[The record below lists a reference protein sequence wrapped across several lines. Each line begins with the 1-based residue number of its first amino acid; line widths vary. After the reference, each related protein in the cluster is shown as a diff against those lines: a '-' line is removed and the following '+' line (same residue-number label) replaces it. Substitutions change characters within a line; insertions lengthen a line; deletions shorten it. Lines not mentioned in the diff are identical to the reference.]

1 MLSKKQSICLNCI
14 NLEKTKIGDK
24 MNICI
29 CCHTKLL
36 YHLNQSKAYWFCPN
50 CYQEMPD
57 VLTVIKKT
65 KIRQKHNILEKH
77 TTTNKL
83 S

>member
-1 MLSKKQSICLNCI
+1 
-14 NLEKTKIGDK
+14 

-36 YHLNQSKAYWFCPN
+36 HHLNQSRSYWFCPN

-57 VLTVIKKT
+57 LLTVIKNTKT
-65 KIRQKHNILEKH
+65 IQKHHILEKCA
-77 TTTNKL
+77 TTNEFKL
-83 S
+83 TRSVNELSRFSV